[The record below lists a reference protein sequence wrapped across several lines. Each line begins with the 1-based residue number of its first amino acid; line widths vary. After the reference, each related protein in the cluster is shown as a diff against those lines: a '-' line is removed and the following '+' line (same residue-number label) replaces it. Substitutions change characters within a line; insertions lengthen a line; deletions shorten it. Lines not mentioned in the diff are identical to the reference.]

1 MLEIAV
7 RIAETGDDEAALRS
21 LLGWVHADETL
32 AGTVRGRGA
41 AEGPPVPGG
50 MGGGFDLVQF
60 AVSSGLSVGALVVS
74 VLQWRASLRRPA
86 AITLRHGGV
95 EVLLDDRTAADPE
108 AVRKIVEILEAR
120 VDDGAR

>member
-7 RIAETGDDEAALRS
+7 HIAGTGDDEAALRS

-32 AGTVRGRGA
+32 AGAVRGRGT
-41 AEGPPVPGG
+41 AEGPPAPGS

-60 AVSSGLSVGALVVS
+60 AVSGGLSVGALVVS

-86 AITLRHGGV
+86 AVTLRRGGV